1 MADHGRVIT
10 AKLPQPLVI
19 QLDEVVERIDRSKSW
34 VVREALSEWLGQDQR
49 RQELRNG
56 GNRPVQLCEF
66 AIGSSVQ
73 GGIKSQT
80 DRPHLNYV

>member
-34 VVREALSEWLGQDQR
+34 VVREGA
-49 RQELRNG
+49 
-56 GNRPVQLCEF
+56 
-66 AIGSSVQ
+66 
-73 GGIKSQT
+73 
-80 DRPHLNYV
+80 

>member
-1 MADHGRVIT
+1 MADRGRVIT

-49 RQELRNG
+49 RQELAM
-56 GNRPVQLCEF
+56 E
-66 AIGSSVQ
+66 AIDPSNCAN
-73 GGIKSQT
+73 SQ
-80 DRPHLNYV
+80 

>member
-49 RQELRNG
+49 RQELAMEAIDPSIVRIRNRIKCSG
-56 GNRPVQLCEF
+56 GHQV
-66 AIGSSVQ
+66 S
-73 GGIKSQT
+73 
-80 DRPHLNYV
+80 D